1 MTNKKTVAIMAA
13 LMLATGGAALAQTSL
28 TAPVE
33 RTSLA
38 QDAFSTGVLRA
49 GQGAMDPDLWRGAD
63 AETLEFLLE
72 KAPSRPMTP
81 SLGGVLRRTLLSAGA
96 GPEGAPASLG
106 GRKLLA
112 LARAG
117 FSEEVRNVASLSS
130 APANDPQ
137 VGQALA
143 LADLLDG
150 DTDAACRRNAGL
162 SGGRD
167 APFWVKLRVL
177 CYAAAGENDAADLT
191 YGLLRDS
198 GALSEGDALFLRA
211 LATGAAPKTPP
222 APENALHLAALRQLQ
237 LPLLPSLLD
246 VADAGVLKAIA
257 NDGSVDVQ
265 SRIAA
270 AARAAS
276 MGVVSGREMAT
287 LYRSVTVDVADI
299 ARAADIAA
307 ERPGDPLTDVIVFQS
322 IEQMTAP
329 EFLRD
334 KSARIA
340 KALSIADSFPRAY
353 ATSLVYSDAISA
365 LDGALIPPSEAG
377 RFALARMT
385 VGDGKSAARWLYAM
399 LGTGSIASMDDGSAM
414 ELIELTNLL
423 AVLDP
428 VAAAAVAESAGVSLD
443 APFVQTV
450 SSDAVHAD
458 PDMMARIV
466 EAAFD
471 AAVDDIPGQAALAAL
486 AVSNTAPVSDRLSRV
501 VIGQSLRA
509 AGMEELR
516 RRMDFEAVLR
526 TRFDGDD
533 TVMQTPEATKEGALT
548 PRVKPGKT

>member
-1 MTNKKTVAIMAA
+1 MSKRILTALAA
-13 LMLATGGAALAQTSL
+13 LTATTSSMAFAQTAL
-28 TAPVE
+28 PAPIE

-38 QDAFSTGVLRA
+38 NDAFSTGVLRA
-49 GQGAMDPDLWRGAD
+49 GEGAMPAELWRGAD
-63 AETLEFLLE
+63 AETLSYLLQ
-72 KAPSRPMTP
+72 KAPARPSTP
-81 SLGGVLRRTLLSAGA
+81 SLGGVLRRTLLSAGP

-150 DTDAACRRNAGL
+150 DTQAACQRNARL
-162 SGGRD
+162 ASGRD

-177 CYAAAGENDAADLT
+177 CYALSGENDAADLT

-198 GALSEGDALFLRA
+198 GALTDADQPFLKA
-211 LATGAAPKTPP
+211 LATGAAPKAPP
-222 APENALHLAALRQLQ
+222 APENALHLAALRHLK

-276 MGVVSGREMAT
+276 MGVVSGPEMAT
-287 LYRSVTVDVADI
+287 LYRSVSIDVEDI
-299 ARAADIAA
+299 AKASDIA
-307 ERPGDPLTDVIVFQS
+307 ENRPNDPLTDVILFQS
-322 IEQMTAP
+322 IEQMSAP

-353 ATSLVYSDAISA
+353 ATSLLYSDEILA

-385 VGDGKSAARWLYAM
+385 VGDGKSAGRWLYAM
-399 LGTGSIASMDDGSAM
+399 LGTGSIASMDDASAM

-423 AVLDP
+423 AILDP
-428 VAAAAVAESAGVSLD
+428 VSAAAIAETAGVALD
-443 APFVQTV
+443 APFAQRIST
-450 SSDAVHAD
+450 DAPHAD
-458 PDMMARIV
+458 RDMMARII

-516 RRMDFEAVLR
+516 KRMDFEAVLR
-526 TRFDGDD
+526 TRFDGED
-533 TVMQTPEATKEGALT
+533 TVLKASAGSQEGGFT
-548 PRVKPGKT
+548 PRVKP